1 MTKLARE
8 KTITVLENNN
18 KKDILCLF
26 FYDATKMVRKNVA
39 ATLQCGK
46 NEELSESGVII
57 LLTEYRRR

>member
-18 KKDILCLF
+18 KKIYFMPL
-26 FYDATKMVRKNVA
+26 FYDATNMTRKNVA

-57 LLTEYRRR
+57 HLTEYRRR